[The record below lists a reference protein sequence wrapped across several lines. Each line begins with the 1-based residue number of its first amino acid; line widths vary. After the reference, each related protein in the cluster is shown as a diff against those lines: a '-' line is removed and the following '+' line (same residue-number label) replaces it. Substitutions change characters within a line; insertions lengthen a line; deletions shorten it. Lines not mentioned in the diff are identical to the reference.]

1 MAKKASQ
8 IELELNRATESLAL
22 NTQKV
27 EEREKALL
35 AAEMEVFNLNKKV
48 QALDG
53 TAEHLDDRILSS
65 THRLDKASTAV
76 DENDRMKKVLE
87 NRAGLDEERIKKLEN
102 ELKNSRTQADEADK
116 KCDEIL
122 KRLAQVLK
130 ITPTHICNTNCL
142 KVEGDLEKGEER
154 AETGEMKI
162 LELEEELRYGFS
174 NHDML
179 QLMAYGQG
187 CGKQPQVSRGERGE
201 GREEGGELQGPDQ
214 EPDCEAQAEHRGGR
228 VCREICPEIA
238 ERGQGVIFSILLD
251 RVAYTG

>member
-1 MAKKASQ
+1 MSCPNLQEAKTRATKAEEEFADLAKKASQ

-53 TAEHLDDRILSS
+53 TAEQLDDRILGA

-122 KRLAQVLK
+122 KRLAQVLRWCRNISSK
-130 ITPTHICNTNCL
+130 RIHL
-142 KVEGDLEKGEER
+142 EVEGDLEKGEER

-162 LELEEELRYGFS
+162 LELEEELRKMRRDKGRDGVMILGGLRNYGGEAWKGWVGCI
-174 NHDML
+174 DGGDGL
-179 QLMAYGQG
+179 DG
-187 CGKQPQVSRGERGE
+187 CG
-201 GREEGGELQGPDQ
+201 
-214 EPDCEAQAEHRGGR
+214 
-228 VCREICPEIA
+228 
-238 ERGQGVIFSILLD
+238 LD
-251 RVAYTG
+251 S

>member
-1 MAKKASQ
+1 MSCPNVQEAKTRATKAEEEFADLAKKASQ

-53 TAEHLDDRILSS
+53 TAEQLDDRILGA

-122 KRLAQVLK
+122 KRLAQVL
-130 ITPTHICNTNCL
+130 
-142 KVEGDLEKGEER
+142 R
-154 AETGEMKI
+154 
-162 LELEEELRYGFS
+162 
-174 NHDML
+174 
-179 QLMAYGQG
+179 
-187 CGKQPQVSRGERGE
+187 
-201 GREEGGELQGPDQ
+201 
-214 EPDCEAQAEHRGGR
+214 
-228 VCREICPEIA
+228 
-238 ERGQGVIFSILLD
+238 
-251 RVAYTG
+251 

>member
-8 IELELNRATESLAL
+8 VELELNRATDGLAL
-22 NTQKV
+22 NTHKV
-27 EEREKALL
+27 EEKEKALL

-48 QALDG
+48 QGLDG
-53 TAEHLDDRILSS
+53 TAEQLDDRILSA

-122 KRLAQVLK
+122 KRLAPVQDLK
-130 ITPTHICNTNCL
+130 KTANCL
-142 KVEGDLEKGEER
+142 YPFKHVCFKVECDLEKGEER

-162 LELEEELRYGFS
+162 LELEEELRC
-174 NHDML
+174 
-179 QLMAYGQG
+179 A
-187 CGKQPQVSRGERGE
+187 
-201 GREEGGELQGPDQ
+201 
-214 EPDCEAQAEHRGGR
+214 
-228 VCREICPEIA
+228 VC
-238 ERGQGVIFSILLD
+238 
-251 RVAYTG
+251 